1 MVGFVTSRLAGFLN
15 LLNSVAN
22 SSTSVG
28 VLLVAPARKNHS
40 DGDMGKHIQAI
51 YICL

>member
-1 MVGFVTSRLAGFLN
+1 MVGFVISRLADFLN
-15 LLNSVAN
+15 LLNSVAT

-28 VLLVAPARKNHS
+28 VLLVAPPRKNHS
-40 DGDMGKHIQAI
+40 DGDMGQHIHAI